1 MNERPIN
8 KKWAK
13 HRKRGYKDKYTRM
26 SQIKYIKY
34 KAMKVQRHEK
44 ETRSLI
50 QKKHLAPGIEINLK

>member
-13 HRKRGYKDKYTRM
+13 HKKKGYKDKYTRM

-34 KAMKVQRHEK
+34 KAMKVQRHEN
-44 ETRSLI
+44 ETRRLI
-50 QKKHLAPGIEINLK
+50 QKNLAPGIEINLK